1 MNTRQEIEQRD
12 LRLIEKFR
20 TIVKSKK
27 SAPVKKTARQTGRF
41 RLPLVCAGVVL
52 IVAGAIVFR
61 KQPVVPVPDTPGPP
75 AIALEAPAVAREK
88 RQASAAK
95 VVVPVPMAKE
105 NLSQRTVPQPIEGP
119 LNPVAAPVL
128 NSGRSAETLAS
139 LPPAPAKQSP
149 VRQDV
154 QVSEIVSCTSVNQ
167 RQYVDAKTIFSLE
180 QDAAPVVWMTV
191 LSDNPPLVLIHV
203 YYVNGRRYCE
213 IPLEIRYPRM
223 RTWSHVTLDP
233 QHHTGQWRVEVMTGK
248 GEKLAQ
254 VEFTIIK

>member
-12 LRLIEKFR
+12 LRLIKKFR

-27 SAPVKKTARQTGRF
+27 TAPVKKTARQAGRF

-52 IVAGAIVFR
+52 IVAGAMVFR
-61 KQPVVPVPDTPGPP
+61 KQPVVPVPETPDPP
-75 AIALEAPAVAREK
+75 AIALEMPAVALEK

-95 VVVPVPMAKE
+95 VVVPVPMAE
-105 NLSQRTVPQPIEGP
+105 ETLSQRTASKPIKGP
-119 LNPVAAPVL
+119 LNPAAAPVA
-128 NSGRSAETLAS
+128 NSGRSAETLPP

-149 VRQDV
+149 VRHDIQIA
-154 QVSEIVSCTSVNQ
+154 EIVSCTSVSQ
-167 RQYVDAKTIFSLE
+167 RQYVAAKSVFSLE
-180 QDAAPVVWMTV
+180 QDAAPMVWMTV
-191 LSDNPPLVLIHV
+191 LSDNPPLVLTHV
-203 YYVNGRRYCE
+203 YYFNGRRYCE

-223 RTWSHVTLDP
+223 RTWSYVNLDP

-254 VEFTIIK
+254 VEFAIIE